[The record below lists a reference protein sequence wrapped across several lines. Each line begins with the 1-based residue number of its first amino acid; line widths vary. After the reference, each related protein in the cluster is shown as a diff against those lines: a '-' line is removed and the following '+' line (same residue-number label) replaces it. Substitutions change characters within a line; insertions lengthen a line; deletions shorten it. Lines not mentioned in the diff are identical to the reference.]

1 MLARSC
7 LRISTRADTRQWP
20 THLKHQASS
29 DGFEQDNR
37 VQLAFN
43 PHGVMRALAA
53 AAWAFL
59 PLQHALADVPAQSG
73 GVDVF
78 AEAMK
83 EVGLLT
89 FYALVEWAVK
99 LANVY
104 IVSGRDQP

>member
-20 THLKHQASS
+20 THKHQASS

-53 AAWAFL
+53 AAWALL

-83 EVGLLT
+83 EVRPDLPPPCR
-89 FYALVEWAVK
+89 VCIER

-104 IVSGRDQP
+104 IISGRDQP